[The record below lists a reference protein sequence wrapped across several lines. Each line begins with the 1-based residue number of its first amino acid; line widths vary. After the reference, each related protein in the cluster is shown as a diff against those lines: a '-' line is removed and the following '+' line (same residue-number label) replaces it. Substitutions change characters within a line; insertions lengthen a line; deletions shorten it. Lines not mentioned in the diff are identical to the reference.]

1 MLDEHF
7 DKLKAVLF
15 QNDTENAAYLLCRES
30 CTENER
36 RLIVKEIAEV
46 NDTHY
51 TKREKFGLSIM
62 SQSYTSVAKKASLNN
77 YVIVFAHSHP
87 EGCSEYS
94 SEDDNEEAKLLE
106 FFDDIIPDKPHGTVV
121 LTKDTIQGRVMRP
134 HGWKTMDKIRIIGDK
149 FKFFNEESIAVNNEI
164 FDRQIEAFGEKTQK
178 ILGRLHVGVVGAGGT
193 GSSIIEQLTRLGVG
207 EISIFDGDY
216 FEKSNVN
223 RVYGS
228 KISDNNRNKALI
240 AGENSLK
247 IGLDT
252 KVNIYKKFISEEYI
266 AKKMR
271 DCDVVFG
278 CTDNHSSRGIL
289 VRLSTYYYIPVL
301 DLAVKINSKEGEISD
316 VLGRL
321 TLLYPNEA
329 CLFCRG
335 RIDVKKIRAE
345 SQNVTDYDQEL
356 RDGYAPELETR
367 APSVIPF
374 TSMISS
380 FAIGEF
386 IHRITGFKGKEIK
399 STEYLISFE
408 NNEIR
413 KNKVKPIENC
423 VCRKNIGL
431 ADSKNFLGLVW

>member
-1 MLDEHF
+1 
-7 DKLKAVLF
+7 
-15 QNDTENAAYLLCRES
+15 
-30 CTENER
+30 
-36 RLIVKEIAEV
+36 
-46 NDTHY
+46 
-51 TKREKFGLSIM
+51 
-62 SQSYTSVAKKASLNN
+62 
-77 YVIVFAHSHP
+77 
-87 EGCSEYS
+87 
-94 SEDDNEEAKLLE
+94 
-106 FFDDIIPDKPHGTVV
+106 
-121 LTKDTIQGRVMRP
+121 
-134 HGWKTMDKIRIIGDK
+134 MDKIRIIGDR
-149 FKFFNEESIAVNNEI
+149 FKFFNGENITVNNEI

-193 GSSIIEQLTRLGVG
+193 GSLIIEQLTRLGVG

-216 FEKSNVN
+216 FEKSNAN

-271 DCDVVFG
+271 DCDVIFG